1 MKSILKST
9 PRKHEQAADDDMM
22 ELAPLEP
29 EDEGKLLQL
38 LIGYVTRLNLLKV
51 LLKERDYQFSKTEKC
66 SLI

>member
-1 MKSILKST
+1 
-9 PRKHEQAADDDMM
+9 MM